1 MTNEFCCI
9 KTNLFSTP
17 NALNRGSNQMMFT
30 KTKIALGVAATLFA
44 FNASANEHEV
54 HHHHHHH
61 HNASHAEHAVHEEHA
76 EHAVHG
82 HGHAGHVETVETHTS
97 SFSHS
102 NSSNAKVDA
111 LEAQLQAMQSEIR
124 GLKAAA
130 NHHAV
135 DPDTAKVQ
143 ELDQWMNT
151 VKHEDHH
158 KNSKDNMVFFRGGY
172 GYNEE
177 KRGGTLDPTAPNGLG
192 TINGS
197 ISNRDAWYFG
207 AGFDFGINDNL
218 FGLMKDT
225 DVLAELMFD
234 YKQLGEKKPN
244 GITPAIATILD
255 NGTPGVNTQSAT
267 VNSLSLAASPKI
279 KFLKGSSFRPWLIPA
294 GFEITVIS
302 PPSDAITV
310 LNPGMMFGA
319 GADYKIWKDI
329 YAGADVRWH
338 QSFDNVDGINTNG
351 LTAGGYLGLGF

>member
-1 MTNEFCCI
+1 
-9 KTNLFSTP
+9 
-17 NALNRGSNQMMFT
+17 MMFT

-61 HNASHAEHAVHEEHA
+61 HNAAHAEHAVHEEHA

-158 KNSKDNMVFFRGGY
+158 GKSKDNMVFFRGGY
-172 GYNEE
+172 GRNNDS
-177 KRGGTLDPTAPNGLG
+177 RGGTLDPTGIAGGAPFAGAIG
-192 TINGS
+192 DK
-197 ISNRDAWYFG
+197 DAWYVG
-207 AGFDFGINDNL
+207 AGFDFNINDNL
-218 FGLMKDT
+218 FGMMNGT
-225 DVLAELMFD
+225 EVLGELMFD
-234 YKQLGEKKPN
+234 YKQLGERKAN
-244 GITPAIATILD
+244 GLTAAVTEA
-255 NGTPGVNTQSAT
+255 VNPDLKGLSVNAQSAT
-267 VNSLSLAASPKI
+267 VNALTLAASPKI
-279 KFLKGSSFRPWLIPA
+279 KFFKGSNFRPWLIPA
-294 GFEITVIS
+294 GMEITVIS

-329 YAGADVRWH
+329 YAGADVRYH
-338 QSFDNVDGINTNG
+338 HSFDTVDGVNSDG

>member
-1 MTNEFCCI
+1 
-9 KTNLFSTP
+9 
-17 NALNRGSNQMMFT
+17 MMFT

-44 FNASANEHEV
+44 FNASADHHAAD
-54 HHHHHHH
+54 HHH
-61 HNASHAEHAVHEEHA
+61 AAKHAA
-76 EHAVHG
+76 
-82 HGHAGHVETVETHTS
+82 HVETVETHTS

-177 KRGGTLDPTAPNGLG
+177 KRGGTLDPTGTTGLNGVFP
-192 TINGS
+192 GS

-244 GITPAIATILD
+244 GLTAGVTTLIPAASTALGGGGINSQT
-255 NGTPGVNTQSAT
+255 AT

>member
-1 MTNEFCCI
+1 
-9 KTNLFSTP
+9 
-17 NALNRGSNQMMFT
+17 
-30 KTKIALGVAATLFA
+30 
-44 FNASANEHEV
+44 
-54 HHHHHHH
+54 
-61 HNASHAEHAVHEEHA
+61 
-76 EHAVHG
+76 
-82 HGHAGHVETVETHTS
+82 
-97 SFSHS
+97 
-102 NSSNAKVDA
+102 
-111 LEAQLQAMQSEIR
+111 
-124 GLKAAA
+124 
-130 NHHAV
+130 V